1 MFDVDP
7 SAKIIRGVCL
17 DPPASMPI
25 YRSPIKSTVY
35 CFASVEPPRGQNKP
49 SEALTKNPTIGIFST
64 KSAAKKLMF
73 PLRAHSK
80 TGTSVNPI

>member
-1 MFDVDP
+1 M
-7 SAKIIRGVCL
+7 RGVYF
-17 DPPASMPI
+17 DPFSSTAT
-25 YRSPIKSTVY
+25 YRSPIKSTVF
-35 CFASVEPPRGQNKP
+35 CFASVEPPLGQNKP
-49 SEALTKNPTIGIFST
+49 SEAETKNPTIGIFST